1 MKKLIIIIVVLA
13 IIFVGM
19 FLYKSNAIKS
29 KNNVNVQEI
38 EKIETYITKI
48 YMWKEVTGEA
58 LPIFENINDAPDIWI
73 WEVVKKNLE
82 DYELTYDQIENE
94 AKTLF
99 GSEFTKS
106 FPKSGTQYIIYD
118 SENDKYYAEG
128 ASIDQEEDDF
138 LLNKIEKNGEEYKVE
153 ILEYL
158 EDYSD
163 YNNDEIII
171 KNLNEEEVK
180 RIKTSEESIVKDVVK
195 ENIDRFSKKILT
207 IDVDKKSGNYF
218 VKNIKKEN
226 LL

>member
-38 EKIETYITKI
+38 EKIETYITK
-48 YMWKEVTGEA
+48 
-58 LPIFENINDAPDIWI
+58 IFENINDAPDIWI

>member
-99 GSEFTKS
+99 GSEFTKN
-106 FPKSGTQYIIYD
+106 FPKNGTQYIIYD

-128 ASIDQEEDDF
+128 AGIDQEEDDF
-138 LLNKIEKNGEEYKVE
+138 LLNKIEKNGEEYQVE

-218 VKNIKKEN
+218 VKNIKKQ
-226 LL
+226 